1 MDEQE
6 LLAARFEEHRP
17 RLRAVA
23 YRMLGS
29 FSEAEDAVQDTWLRL
44 TGTDTREVEDLGG
57 WLTILFRAVRG
68 QVPVCSEAVCSRTC
82 AGVR

>member
-1 MDEQE
+1 MDEPE
-6 LLAARFEEHRP
+6 LVAARFEEHRP

-23 YRMLGS
+23 CR
-29 FSEAEDAVQDTWLRL
+29 
-44 TGTDTREVEDLGG
+44 
-57 WLTILFRAVRG
+57 IRG